1 MTWEEIVSEF
11 RSNRIG
17 PIILGV
23 VRQLCAQTTRR
34 YPPTIYATS
43 TSWDDSAID
52 DLVQDVIVKRLLDR
66 GQLDYIML
74 TAHST
79 SEFERLVT
87 FQVKRC
93 LTRRRRR
100 TIADNLIDRSQQI
113 LRQPPFEEVQGV
125 TPTRYK
131 LPGEPSEDRDPTTA
145 EIRLATIVARAVP
158 RDARGVARERAP
170 RVYTTE
176 ALAALLEGV
185 ARTLP
190 TSFSVRSL
198 DEIFRLLLT
207 DLIPSDLDE
216 DDIDEHAQ
224 AAVERDPARTAVLQ
238 NVVARIIGRLTGEQK
253 VVLKMKAAD
262 VADGEIAMVIGVSRP
277 TIADRKH
284 EIFELIRSETTDMD
298 DGEREDAVTLTLEA
312 LTKGLDD

>member
-1 MTWEEIVSEF
+1 
-11 RSNRIG
+11 
-17 PIILGV
+17 
-23 VRQLCAQTTRR
+23 
-34 YPPTIYATS
+34 
-43 TSWDDSAID
+43 
-52 DLVQDVIVKRLLDR
+52 
-66 GQLDYIML
+66 
-74 TAHST
+74 
-79 SEFERLVT
+79 
-87 FQVKRC
+87 
-93 LTRRRRR
+93 
-100 TIADNLIDRSQQI
+100 
-113 LRQPPFEEVQGV
+113 
-125 TPTRYK
+125 
-131 LPGEPSEDRDPTTA
+131 
-145 EIRLATIVARAVP
+145 
-158 RDARGVARERAP
+158 
-170 RVYTTE
+170 VYTTE